1 MLPNTKRDGAY
12 GKIGGLDTFP
22 WQSHKEE
29 YIKGVEAVA
38 DLDDL
43 EEGHYYEDNGILQRS
58 LDELRDEQGR

>member
-29 YIKGVEAVA
+29 YLKGVEAEA
-38 DLDDL
+38 DLDD
-43 EEGHYYEDNGILQRS
+43 Q
-58 LDELRDEQGR
+58 